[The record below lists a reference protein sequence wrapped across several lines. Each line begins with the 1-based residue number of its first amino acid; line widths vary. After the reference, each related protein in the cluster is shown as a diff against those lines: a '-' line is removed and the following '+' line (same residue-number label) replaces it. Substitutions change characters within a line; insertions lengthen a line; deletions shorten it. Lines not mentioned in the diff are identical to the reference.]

1 MFPQP
6 FFFFCHIQLHYMGL
20 TLILFGWDMYLG
32 HWCKRVNSVSNSVA
46 IIIPANIQINDQ
58 CLFFTPHY
66 RTHNSLFIPEN
77 TARLSETFSRAHEVM
92 DAERNVVLGK
102 RSFLDMPF
110 AHSEP
115 LSERIVV
122 KPVQHVLPPGLSQ
135 HLLDIYDSPV
145 YRTDLER
152 MQGFFTTLYDNW

>member
-1 MFPQP
+1 
-6 FFFFCHIQLHYMGL
+6 MGL

-102 RSFLDMPF
+102 RRFLDMPF
-110 AHSEP
+110 AHSKP
-115 LSERIVV
+115 SSERIVV
-122 KPVQHVLPPGLSQ
+122 KPVQYVLPPGLSQ